1 MSAVEDMNTE
11 FVYYVNGEFVPAAA
25 AALALNDLGI
35 VRGYGVFDVLRTYG
49 PAPFAL
55 RQHLERLQRSAAA
68 IELPLPWSLAELT
81 ELVHAT
87 LARNGHPRDVAVR
100 LVLAGGGSANFLTP
114 EERPSLAII
123 LAPVRPYPPE
133 LYATGARLITV
144 DYARFMPDVKSLN
157 YITGIL
163 GQKRASA
170 AGAVEAL
177 YCTPAG
183 EVTECTTSN
192 FFVFRGDRLYTP
204 VQEVL
209 PGVTREVVLEIAS
222 DMFEVVMGP
231 LRYDELG
238 QFDEAF
244 ITSTTKEVMPIVGV
258 DDIVIGAGR
267 PGLRT
272 LRLWE
277 AFRQYAAAETAQVVA

>member
-1 MSAVEDMNTE
+1 MNTD
-11 FVYYVNGEFVPAAA
+11 FVYYVNGEFVPAATA
-25 AALALNDLGI
+25 SIALNDLGI

-49 PAPFAL
+49 PVPFAL

-68 IELPLPWSLAELT
+68 LELPLPWPLAQLAEI
-81 ELVHAT
+81 VHTT
-87 LARNGHPRDVAVR
+87 LARNGHPHDVTVR
-100 LVLAGGGSANFLTP
+100 LVLTGGASANFLTP
-114 EERPSLAII
+114 EDKPSLAVI

-133 LYATGARLITV
+133 IYAAGGRLITV
-144 DYARFMPDVKSLN
+144 DYARFMPEVKSLN

-163 GQKRASA
+163 GQKRARA

-177 YCTPAG
+177 YRTPAG

-192 FFVFRGDRLYTP
+192 FFAFRGDQLLTP
-204 VQEVL
+204 VAEVL
-209 PGVTREVVLEIAS
+209 PGVTRDVVLEIAS
-222 DMFEVVMGP
+222 DMFDVVLTP
-231 LRYDELG
+231 LRYAELG
-238 QFDEAF
+238 EFDEAF

-272 LRLWE
+272 QRLLE
-277 AFRQYAAAETAQVVA
+277 AFRHYVTTETFE